1 MHIRSEILCVCRI
14 KRKFSENFHFWGSG
28 AELLHMG
35 IIPQGG
41 NMALYVEIFHFLQK
55 NCTGPKTILD
65 LGNED
70 YLGEIKLDCAQKK
83 TFWGVLKVSP
93 P

>member
-1 MHIRSEILCVCRI
+1 
-14 KRKFSENFHFWGSG
+14 
-28 AELLHMG
+28 
-35 IIPQGG
+35 
-41 NMALYVEIFHFLQK
+41 MALYVEIFHFLQK
-55 NCTGPKTILD
+55 NCTGSKTILD